1 MDILLIPLLQ
11 IVSIGL
17 SIFSF
22 CIIGQAILSWLVAF
36 NVVNYHNPLVSR
48 VGRALDGLCAPALRP
63 IQRFVPT
70 FGGIDISP
78 VLLLMAIW
86 FLQSVIE
93 RLIYKL

>member
-17 SIFSF
+17 SIYSF

-48 VGRALDGLCAPALRP
+48 VGRVLDGLCAASPASYP
-63 IQRFVPT
+63 AICA
-70 FGGIDISP
+70 DI
-78 VLLLMAIW
+78 W
-86 FLQSVIE
+86 
-93 RLIYKL
+93 RD